1 MYKRIYE
8 PFQSSSP
15 PLAKHIFIDTSKD
28 TGESN
33 IYIDKTVLDSY
44 ENINFIKN
52 YLEKRSLIFI
62 RVYLCKKNDSIFN
75 HDGPVGTIYTSKYKS
90 NQIEIE
96 SHAMNINPDTQVLK
110 LPLRLGSGIENNRSL
125 KKFKGIQLKIILNY
139 YTGTVANAILH
150 NQTYIWNGNHN
161 VKYMGDTIEPP
172 NSKSCSDLPVSILEP
187 HPLSQSSQNIQ
198 QTPQIVPQTP
208 QIVPRVVPQTPQIV
222 SQTPQIVPQTPQ
234 IVSQTPQIV
243 SQTPQIVSQTPQ
255 IVSQTVSQVVPRVV
269 QQPSQVVVQPSQEV
283 SREYQSIV
291 DELNNQKSILE
302 KEKND
307 LLVRID
313 TLTKDLETQ
322 KNKLEILKEQKDKII
337 ESKDETIES
346 KNKII
351 ESNNETIKFIESDIY
366 EKRRLLNR
374 ERTLNIN
381 FAKKIKDMEQ
391 TINTKKQDL
400 INQQEKTKVLTNTLS
415 STQNKLNMSNN
426 EVKNL
431 KEDVNNMNVQ
441 IKEFKISKGNIGTIN
456 KAVPIGTT
464 EVKITE
470 VGIGKKLC
478 KLKPGT
484 TLLFGEEEV
493 TFKGCKEDGDT
504 YTESNDIIIII
515 SPTTQEHQEGTEV
528 ILLENNNNKDYTLF
542 IVVGLL
548 VSLIMLVLIF
558 RK

>member
-28 TGESN
+28 IGESN

-62 RVYLCKKNDSIFN
+62 RAYLCKKNDSIFN

-90 NQIEIE
+90 NPIEIE
-96 SHAMNINPDTQVLK
+96 SHAMNINPDTKVLK

-139 YTGTVANAILH
+139 YTGTVANAIPH

-161 VKYMGDTIEPP
+161 VKYMGDTIEP
-172 NSKSCSDLPVSILEP
+172 NSKSCSDIPVSILEP

-208 QIVPRVVPQTPQIV
+208 QIVPQVV

-234 IVSQTPQIV
+234 VVPQV
-243 SQTPQIVSQTPQ
+243 
-255 IVSQTVSQVVPRVV
+255 VSQVIPRVV

-302 KEKND
+302 KEKNN

-400 INQQEKTKVLTNTLS
+400 IKQQEKTKVLTNTLS

-431 KEDVNNMNVQ
+431 KEDVNNMNIQ
-441 IKEFKISKGNIGTIN
+441 IKEFKISQGNIGTIN

-478 KLKPGT
+478 SLKPGT